1 MIGRYA
7 KLNVY
12 REIFNQEDFFK
23 LAGGAA
29 LIPVALMIH
38 ALEVSPLA
46 GISLTDVILL
56 ISVAVNG
63 FPIVMEALKGLAARE
78 VNVDEL
84 VSIAIIACVLNGNFL
99 EAAVVSAIMVL
110 GALVEE
116 AVSDSARDA
125 IKKLVEVTPKTA
137 LVERGG
143 KAIELPVEQIRPGDV
158 LPIREGEVIAA
169 DGIVLEGRAAI
180 QEASL
185 TGEPLPVKKETG
197 DDVFAGTVCAEGYVK
212 IQAVKV
218 GKDAA
223 IGKIIT
229 LVQGAEQS
237 QTTGARIVDRYA
249 AWFTPVI
256 LLASLVT
263 FLVTGDINRAIT
275 VLIVG
280 CPCSF
285 LLAGPVT
292 TVAAVGRAA
301 RSGIL
306 VKGGQYLE
314 NIAGAKLFCF
324 DKTGTITTGQPVV
337 TEIIPAKG
345 HEADQVLAL
354 AAAVE
359 RKSLHPLAL
368 AIVGHAE
375 KKGLALGDAAGI
387 ESEPG
392 IGISGVVDGRNVE
405 IKTSTGSSDRS
416 DTLVDVSIDG
426 IHAAVICLADRPR
439 EEASESIRGIREEG
453 PGVAMISGDRDA
465 AVKQVAESVGI
476 DKWFAGQRPE
486 EKLGR
491 LSELGTSGVVYV
503 GDGVNDAPSL
513 KAADTGIAMGFKGAE
528 VALETA
534 DVVLMNDTLS
544 QLPFLIRLS
553 RTMSRLIR
561 VNIGLSFLINFLAVG
576 AGALGWLTPVMG
588 AVTHNIGSILVV
600 ALAASIRFRKEG

>member
-12 REIFNQEDFFK
+12 QEIFNQEDFFK

-29 LIPVALMIH
+29 LIPVAMMIH
-38 ALEVSPLA
+38 ALDISPVA
-46 GISLTDVILL
+46 GISLTQVILL
-56 ISVAVNG
+56 VSVAVNG
-63 FPIVMEALKGLAARE
+63 FPIVVEAVKGLIARE

-99 EAAVVSAIMVL
+99 EAAVVSAIMVF

-143 KAIELPVEQIRPGDV
+143 KAVELPVEKIRPGDV
-158 LPIREGEVIAA
+158 LPVREGEVIAA
-169 DGIVLEGRAAI
+169 DGVVLEGRAAV

-185 TGEPLPVKKETG
+185 TGEPLPVKKEAG
-197 DDVFAGTVCAEGYVK
+197 DEVFAGTACAEGYIK

-237 QTTGARIVDRYA
+237 QTKGARIVDRYA

-256 LLASLVT
+256 LSAGLIT
-263 FLVTGDINRAIT
+263 YLVTGDINRAIT

-314 NIAGAKLFCF
+314 NIAGATLFCF

-337 TEIIPAKG
+337 TEIIPA
-345 HEADQVLAL
+345 
-354 AAAVE
+354 
-359 RKSLHPLAL
+359 
-368 AIVGHAE
+368 
-375 KKGLALGDAAGI
+375 
-387 ESEPG
+387 
-392 IGISGVVDGRNVE
+392 
-405 IKTSTGSSDRS
+405 
-416 DTLVDVSIDG
+416 
-426 IHAAVICLADRPR
+426 
-439 EEASESIRGIREEG
+439 
-453 PGVAMISGDRDA
+453 
-465 AVKQVAESVGI
+465 
-476 DKWFAGQRPE
+476 
-486 EKLGR
+486 
-491 LSELGTSGVVYV
+491 
-503 GDGVNDAPSL
+503 DGVD
-513 KAADTGIAMGFKGAE
+513 
-528 VALETA
+528 
-534 DVVLMNDTLS
+534 
-544 QLPFLIRLS
+544 
-553 RTMSRLIR
+553 
-561 VNIGLSFLINFLAVG
+561 
-576 AGALGWLTPVMG
+576 
-588 AVTHNIGSILVV
+588 
-600 ALAASIRFRKEG
+600 